1 MKEQMNQFEARKMT
15 TVYFIKWILVVCVAL
30 DSNKNLQKSHI
41 YKNVILIMFI
51 TLDLFLQ

>member
-41 YKNVILIMFI
+41 YKNVILIVFI

>member
-1 MKEQMNQFEARKMT
+1 MKEQMNKLEAKKMT

-30 DSNKNLQKSHI
+30 DSNKNLQKFHI
-41 YKNVILIMFI
+41 YKNVILILFI